1 MSFFARRRAPAAV
14 VAAIGKLSSEASALA
29 EAGRVNELRMLL
41 NASPQMA
48 RSADEHGF
56 TLLMHA
62 CGEGHIESAESQG
75 PRASADADHLHRWQ
89 SQSLRAIS
97 APEAPSRCALI
108 TSGRA
113 IPPHLSRL
121 GSGAQSRW
129 HPSAAGRFCHA
140 PLCHRAIS
148 CEFLKPG
155 VRLTRTRRLP
165 EAFDTSL
172 PAIRE

>member
-1 MSFFARRRAPAAV
+1 MDIQQHGSLVSILTDPSNLTKEAIRCLFGAANGRRNAREQFAAACM
-14 VAAIGKLSSEASALA
+14 
-29 EAGRVNELRMLL
+29 GRTTTTF
-41 NASPQMA
+41 AQP
-48 RSADEHGF
+48 
-56 TLLMHA
+56 
-62 CGEGHIESAESQG
+62 AESQG

>member
-1 MSFFARRRAPAAV
+1 MAWTFNKEGVSVDFDGSVVLDERCNPCGLPFRTAANGRNAREQFAAACMGRTTTTFAQPAA
-14 VAAIGKLSSEASALA
+14 
-29 EAGRVNELRMLL
+29 
-41 NASPQMA
+41 
-48 RSADEHGF
+48 
-56 TLLMHA
+56 
-62 CGEGHIESAESQG
+62 SQG